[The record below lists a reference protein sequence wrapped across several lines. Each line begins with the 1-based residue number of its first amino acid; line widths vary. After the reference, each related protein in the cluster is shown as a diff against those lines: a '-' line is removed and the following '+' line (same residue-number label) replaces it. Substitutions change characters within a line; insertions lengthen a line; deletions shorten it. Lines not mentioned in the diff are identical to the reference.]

1 MADETEI
8 RTKDLLDAATEAD
21 LVAGN
26 YIPLDC
32 DVTKK
37 LEVPTLLKVT
47 AQNALAGNVAPAFDP
62 ARTSENTYKA
72 GESVVYEGKIY
83 TFKVDHYGAWASAD
97 VYLDDVKEISS
108 RIASKRP
115 LTPCN
120 FCHGNVSITSNGW
133 SRVNDYRARNRA
145 YIDIDHPVHLEA
157 GDVAFVDG
165 SAFGD
170 NVWDAYVGIKSGST
184 YTYKSWTKDCLV
196 KATGPTDVIYLF
208 RFSNETILSDDLLN
222 TIASSVC
229 ISVKA
234 PDVPAPVVIDDIFDL
249 QLRKGT
255 YDFYS
260 TAMHYGTHA
269 SRLTTAEY
277 HYVELKAGDVVAAP
291 GCKLWLSY
299 FGKNITF
306 EPIVQVSNTG
316 WQNDSYTIAEDGV
329 YAFIVDG
336 SSYQF
341 GLEQLYIERS
351 GLKVT
356 FGKYLQGVADVPV
369 DASLFHIGYN
379 AKYYSNAIPQITTD
393 AKRACTF
400 PNRPVKVSNGDTIIV
415 NLDSTTTDG
424 VYLQFVN
431 AATGATT
438 ERSWSFASYAV
449 PADGYVHLLVKFKDA
464 TSAEDYPAIIKD
476 AFKLKTLAA
485 FLNLSM
491 AAKDEKTIKL
501 PVKSEMFY
509 PKEGI
514 AHRGFSSVAPENTL
528 PAYRLAAQNGF
539 KWVECDV
546 QYTSD
551 GVAVLCHDSTINRT
565 SSGMGTLSSYTLAQL
580 REFDFGSWK
589 SADYAGTPIP
599 TLEDFLMCC
608 NRLGLNAVIDFSNT
622 GMPSIVRLYA
632 MFELIIKCGMSG
644 RVMFLTTGIKRMVA
658 DLVSYGCDAVA
669 SVSYLSDNI
678 TDVASDSML
687 ALKDYKKRGY
697 AVSLST
703 DYSHITDDVKNFC
716 KENDIPLNAYTV
728 NSEQVIKSLADIGCV
743 AFVTSDAIVAQ
754 NYIKTY
760 ELDKACTD
768 L

>member
-1 MADETEI
+1 MT
-8 RTKDLLDAATEAD
+8 
-21 LVAGN
+21 
-26 YIPLDC
+26 
-32 DVTKK
+32 
-37 LEVPTLLKVT
+37 LELKCL
-47 AQNALAGNVAPAFDP
+47 NLSCENIAFQ
-62 ARTSENTYKA
+62 
-72 GESVVYEGKIY
+72 G
-83 TFKVDHYGAWASAD
+83 
-97 VYLDDVKEISS
+97 
-108 RIASKRP
+108 
-115 LTPCN
+115 
-120 FCHGNVSITSNGW
+120 
-133 SRVNDYRARNRA
+133 

-157 GDVAFVDG
+157 GDVVYVDG
-165 SAFGD
+165 AVFGE
-170 NVWDAYVGIKSGST
+170 NAWGVYVGIKSGST
-184 YTYKSWTKDCLV
+184 YTYKSWTQDCLV

-208 RFSNETILSDDLLN
+208 RFSDETTLSDDLLDS
-222 TIASSVC
+222 IASSVC

-234 PDVPAPVVIDDIFDL
+234 PDVPASVVIEDIFSL

-260 TAMHYGTHA
+260 NAMNYGTHA

-277 HYVELKAGDVVAAP
+277 HYVELKAGDIVAAP
-291 GCKLWLSY
+291 GCRLWLSY

-306 EPIVQVSNTG
+306 EPIAQVSNTG
-316 WQNDSYTIAEDGV
+316 WQNNSYTIADDGV

-341 GLEQLYIERS
+341 CLEQLYIERG
-351 GLKVT
+351 GLKAT
-356 FGKYLQGVADVPV
+356 FGRYLQGAADIPV
-369 DASLFHIGYN
+369 DSSLFHIGYN
-379 AKYYSNAIPQITTD
+379 AIYVSNTYPQISID

-400 PNRPVKVSNGDTIIV
+400 PNIPVRVNKGDTIIV

-438 ERSWSFASYAV
+438 ERSWSFANYAA

-464 TSAEDYPAIIKD
+464 TSADDYPSIIKN

-491 AAKDEKTIKL
+491 PAKDEKIIKL
-501 PVKSEMFY
+501 PVKAEKFF

-551 GVAVLCHDSTINRT
+551 GVAVLCHDTTINRT
-565 SSGMGTLSSYTLAQL
+565 SSGTGTLSSYTLAQL

-622 GMPSIVRLYA
+622 GTPSIVKLYA
-632 MFELIIKCGMSG
+632 MFELIVKCGMSG
-644 RVMFLTTGIKRMVA
+644 RVMFLAAGASDFRRLTA
-658 DLVSYGCDAVA
+658 DLISYGKDAVA

-678 TDVASDSML
+678 TDVSSVPML
-687 ALKDYKKRGY
+687 ALKDYKERGY
-697 AVSLST
+697 SVVLST

-716 KENDIPLNAYTV
+716 RDNDIPLNVYTV
-728 NSEQVIKSLADIGCV
+728 DSEQVVKSLADIGCV
-743 AFVTSDAIVAQ
+743 AFITSDTILAQ
-754 NYIKTY
+754 DYIKTY
-760 ELDKACTD
+760 ELEKACTD

>member
-1 MADETEI
+1 MPSLLLKRIKDWATSITAFRTGDVIPVDGPSGTAKM
-8 RTKDLLDAATEAD
+8 TKDNLLARAAENALGSIHSLSGTATD
-21 LVAGN
+21 FASDDYIALDGTTNGSRKMGGN
-26 YIPLDC
+26 
-32 DVTKK
+32 
-37 LEVPTLLKVT
+37 TLLKF
-47 AQNALAGNVAPAFDP
+47 PC
-62 ARTSENTYKA
+62 
-72 GESVVYEGKIY
+72 
-83 TFKVDHYGAWASAD
+83 
-97 VYLDDVKEISS
+97 
-108 RIASKRP
+108 KRP

-120 FCHGNVSITSNGW
+120 FCHGSVVISNSGW
-133 SRVNDYRARNRA
+133 TRASSDRGTNRA
-145 YIDIDHPVHLEA
+145 YIDIDHPVHLEQ
-157 GDVAFVDG
+157 GDIVYVDG
-165 SAFGD
+165 AALAGYNW
-170 NVWDAYVGIKSGST
+170 NVYVGIRVGST
-184 YTYKSWTKDCLV
+184 YTYRSWTRDCLI

-208 RFSNETILSDDLLN
+208 YFSEETTLSEDLLDS
-222 TIASSVC
+222 IASSVC

-234 PDVPAPVVIDDIFDL
+234 PDVPAPVVIEDIFSL

-255 YDFYS
+255 YDFYNN
-260 TAMHYGTHA
+260 AMNYASHA

-277 HYVELKAGDVVAAP
+277 HYVELKAGDIVAAP
-291 GCKLWLSY
+291 GCRLWLSY

-316 WQNDSYTIAEDGV
+316 WQNNSYTIADDGV

-341 GLEQLYIERS
+341 ELEQLYIERD

-356 FGKYLQGVADVPV
+356 FGKYLQGAADIPV

-379 AKYYSNAIPQITTD
+379 AYFQSNAFPQIIID

-400 PNRPVKVSNGDTIIV
+400 PNRPVKVNKGDVLIV

-431 AATGATT
+431 ASTGATT
-438 ERSWSFASYAV
+438 ERSWSFASYSV
-449 PADGYVHLLVKFKDA
+449 PADGYVHLLVRFKDA
-464 TSAEDYPAIIKD
+464 TSVDDYPSIIKD

-485 FLNLSM
+485 FFNLSM

-565 SSGMGTLSSYTLAQL
+565 SSGTGTLSSYTLEQL

-589 SADYAGTPIP
+589 SADYTGTPIP

-608 NRLGLNAVIDFSNT
+608 NRLGLNAVIDFSNVGT
-622 GMPSIVRLYA
+622 PSTIRLYA
-632 MFELIIKCGMSG
+632 MFELITKCGMSG
-644 RVMFLTTGIKRMVA
+644 RVMFLAAGASDFRKLIA
-658 DLVSYGCDAVA
+658 DLISYGKDAVA

-678 TDVASDSML
+678 TDVSSVPML
-687 ALKDYKKRGY
+687 ALKDYKKSGY
-697 AVSLST
+697 AVALST

-728 NSEQVIKSLADIGCV
+728 NSEAVVETLADIGCV
-743 AFVTSDAIVAQ
+743 AFITSDTILAQ
-754 NYIKTY
+754 DYIKTY
-760 ELDKACTD
+760 EIEKVCTD

>member
-1 MADETEI
+1 
-8 RTKDLLDAATEAD
+8 
-21 LVAGN
+21 
-26 YIPLDC
+26 
-32 DVTKK
+32 
-37 LEVPTLLKVT
+37 
-47 AQNALAGNVAPAFDP
+47 
-62 ARTSENTYKA
+62 
-72 GESVVYEGKIY
+72 
-83 TFKVDHYGAWASAD
+83 
-97 VYLDDVKEISS
+97 
-108 RIASKRP
+108 
-115 LTPCN
+115 
-120 FCHGNVSITSNGW
+120 
-133 SRVNDYRARNRA
+133 
-145 YIDIDHPVHLEA
+145 
-157 GDVAFVDG
+157 
-165 SAFGD
+165 
-170 NVWDAYVGIKSGST
+170 
-184 YTYKSWTKDCLV
+184 
-196 KATGPTDVIYLF
+196 
-208 RFSNETILSDDLLN
+208 
-222 TIASSVC
+222 
-229 ISVKA
+229 
-234 PDVPAPVVIDDIFDL
+234 
-249 QLRKGT
+249 
-255 YDFYS
+255 
-260 TAMHYGTHA
+260 
-269 SRLTTAEY
+269 
-277 HYVELKAGDVVAAP
+277 
-291 GCKLWLSY
+291 
-299 FGKNITF
+299 
-306 EPIVQVSNTG
+306 
-316 WQNDSYTIAEDGV
+316 
-329 YAFIVDG
+329 
-336 SSYQF
+336 
-341 GLEQLYIERS
+341 
-351 GLKVT
+351 
-356 FGKYLQGVADVPV
+356 
-369 DASLFHIGYN
+369 
-379 AKYYSNAIPQITTD
+379 
-393 AKRACTF
+393 
-400 PNRPVKVSNGDTIIV
+400 
-415 NLDSTTTDG
+415 
-424 VYLQFVN
+424 VN

-464 TSAEDYPAIIKD
+464 TSVEDYPAIIKD

-501 PVKSEMFY
+501 PVKNEMFY

-565 SSGMGTLSSYTLAQL
+565 SSGTGTLSSYTLAQL

-622 GMPSIVRLYA
+622 GTPSTVKLYA

-644 RVMFLTTGIKRMVA
+644 RVMLLTTGIKRMVA
-658 DLVSYGCDAVA
+658 DLVSYGCDAIA

-728 NSEQVIKSLADIGCV
+728 NSESVVTTLADIGCV
-743 AFVTSDAIVAQ
+743 AFITSDTILAQ
-754 NYIKTY
+754 DYIKTL
-760 ELDKACTD
+760 ELEKDCTD